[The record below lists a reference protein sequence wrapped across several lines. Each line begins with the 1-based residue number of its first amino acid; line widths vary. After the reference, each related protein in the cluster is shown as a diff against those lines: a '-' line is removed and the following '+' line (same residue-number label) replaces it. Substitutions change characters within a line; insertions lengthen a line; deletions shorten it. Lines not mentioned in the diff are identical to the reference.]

1 MSILHVKEVQNL
13 VFKGR
18 KNLKIMSNLNLHS
31 SIHNSQSCIEN
42 VSGVILAGGKSI
54 RYGKNK
60 AMGKI
65 NGTTLIEK
73 VIRVMQPLFEE
84 LVLITNTPDEY
95 SSFGLPMHEDLI
107 KGLGPLGG
115 IYTALTS
122 IGNDTAFFVA
132 CDMPY
137 LNQELIRYMTG
148 IRDDFDAVIPKI
160 SWKIEPL
167 HAIYTKSCLPAIR
180 KSIASRSYKIMGIL
194 PEVSVRYVGEDEIRA
209 SDPELRCF
217 FNVNRPQDLRRMRNL

>member
-1 MSILHVKEVQNL
+1 MHNL
-13 VFKGR
+13 
-18 KNLKIMSNLNLHS
+18 
-31 SIHNSQSCIEN
+31 QSRIKN

-60 AMGKI
+60 AMEKI
-65 NGTTLIEK
+65 NGTPLIEI

-115 IYTALTS
+115 IHTALAA
-122 IGNDTAFFVA
+122 IGNDTGFFVA
-132 CDMPY
+132 CDMTH
-137 LNQELIRYMTG
+137 LNQKLIRYMTE
-148 IRDDFDAVIPKI
+148 IRDDFDVVIPKI

-167 HAIYTKSCLPAIR
+167 HALYGKGCLPAIR
-180 KSIASRSYKIMGIL
+180 KLIESRTYKIAEFL
-194 PEVSVRYVGEDEIRA
+194 PEVSVRYVDEDEIRA

-217 FNVNRPQDLRRMRNL
+217 FNVNRPQELRRIMNS